1 MMYPISIKRRLLR
14 WLSYSFLGIT
24 LFTIVAVYLFV
35 NREINHYFDD
45 TLAHESNNIIDRLY
59 VTNSHI
65 KFKNQHLGIDLQ
77 TSSGDSSIFYSIED
91 TSGNLL
97 FGFKNIPKPS
107 YTNKQQIFYDAWF
120 LDQQIRALQ
129 TFYTMVRNKQS
140 FTVIITIAETLE
152 DRNATLY
159 KIYFIILMITI
170 SFIMSTL
177 FFTLIAI
184 NKGIEPLKSLQNS
197 IKRRDAHD
205 LTPISENKIP
215 IEVISLVQSINQLF
229 TKLKKSFLHVERF
242 NQDVS
247 HQLRTPLAELK
258 MYIEMDE
265 SIDAKQKPFYLE
277 NINTMVH
284 TTEQL
289 LLHAH
294 TNPDA
299 FDRVQFKPFNLT
311 ALCKKIAMQK
321 APILYQN
328 GFDMAFESKE
338 SYWIN
343 GGAVIIESLLCNL
356 IDNAQKYARN
366 ENATEN
372 NTLTLCLKEEK
383 ETIIMRLL
391 DNGPGIPE
399 KYLDKIYDRFFRL
412 DTQQQGTGPG
422 LSIVKQIVELHDGSI
437 ALTNRKPHGL
447 DVSITFPKYEEA
459 SKLFCTLHF
468 SNK

>member
-1 MMYPISIKRRLLR
+1 MHQISIKKRLLG

-24 LFTIVAVYLFV
+24 LLVIITVYLFV
-35 NREINHYFDD
+35 NREINRYFDD
-45 TLAHESNNIIDRLY
+45 TLVHESSSIIDRLY
-59 VTNSHI
+59 IANSHI

-77 TSSGDSSIFYSIED
+77 TSLGDSSIFYSIED

-97 FGFKNIPKPS
+97 FGFKNIPKPLKN
-107 YTNKQQIFYDAWF
+107 NKQQIFYDAQF
-120 LDQQIRALQ
+120 LNQKIRAFQ
-129 TFYTMVRNKQS
+129 TSYTMMRNKQS

-152 DRNATLY
+152 DRNAILY
-159 KIYFIILMITI
+159 KLYFIITMITI
-170 SFIMSTL
+170 SFIVSTL
-177 FFTLIAI
+177 AFTLIAI
-184 NKGIEPLKSLQNS
+184 SKGFEPLKALQNS
-197 IKRRDAHD
+197 IKKRDVHD

-229 TKLKKSFLHVERF
+229 TKLKKSFLHVEHF

-265 SIDAKQKPFYLE
+265 SIDEKQKPFYLE

-284 TTEQL
+284 TIEQL

-299 FDRVQFKPFNLT
+299 FDRIQFKPFNLT
-311 ALCKKIAMQK
+311 ELCKKIAMQK
-321 APILYQN
+321 APVLYQN
-328 GFDMAFESKE
+328 GFDIAFEAEE

-343 GGAVIIESLLCNL
+343 GSAVIIESLLCNL

-366 ENATEN
+366 ENTIKA
-372 NTLTLCLKEEK
+372 NTITLCIKEEN

-391 DNGPGIPE
+391 DNGPGIPQ

-412 DTQQQGTGPG
+412 DTQKQGTGLG
-422 LSIVKQIVELHDGSI
+422 LSIVKQIVELHEGSI
-437 ALTNRKPHGL
+437 VLTNRKPHGL
-447 DVSITFPKYEEA
+447 DVSITFPKYEET

>member
-1 MMYPISIKRRLLR
+1 MHQISIKKRLLG
-14 WLSYSFLGIT
+14 WLGYSFLGIT
-24 LFTIVAVYLFV
+24 LLVIVAVYIFV

-45 TLAHESNNIIDRLY
+45 TLIHESSNIIDRLY
-59 VTNSHI
+59 VTQSQI

-97 FGFKNIPKPS
+97 FGFKNIPKPPHSNVKQMFYDTQFFNQDLRAFQTS
-107 YTNKQQIFYDAWF
+107 YT
-120 LDQQIRALQ
+120 
-129 TFYTMVRNKQS
+129 MMRNKQS

-152 DRNATLY
+152 DRNAILY
-159 KIYFIILMITI
+159 KIYFIIAMITAL
-170 SFIMSTL
+170 FIVSTL
-177 FFTLIAI
+177 FFTLLAI
-184 NKGIEPLKSLQNS
+184 NKGFKPLNDLQHS

-215 IEVISLVQSINQLF
+215 VEVTSLVQSINQLF

-311 ALCKKIAMQK
+311 ELCKKIAMQK

-328 GFDMAFESKE
+328 GFDMAFESGE

-366 ENATEN
+366 ENVTEN
-372 NTLTLCLKEEK
+372 DSITLCIKEEN
-383 ETIIMRLL
+383 ETIIMSLL

-399 KYLDKIYDRFFRL
+399 KYLTKIYDRFFRL
-412 DTQQQGTGPG
+412 DIQKQGTGLG

-437 ALTNRKPHGL
+437 ELSNRKPHGL
-447 DVSITFPKYEEA
+447 DVSITFPKY
-459 SKLFCTLHF
+459 KNT
-468 SNK
+468 

>member
-1 MMYPISIKRRLLR
+1 MQQISIKKRLLG
-14 WLSYSFLGIT
+14 WLGYSFLGIT
-24 LFTIVAVYLFV
+24 MLAIVTVYIFV

-45 TLAHESNNIIDRLY
+45 TLVHESSNIIDRLY
-59 VTNSHI
+59 VTKSQI

-91 TSGNLL
+91 TKGILL
-97 FGFKNIPKPS
+97 FGFKNIPKPR
-107 YTNKQQIFYDAWF
+107 NNDDQQVFYNAQF
-120 LDQQIRALQ
+120 LDQEIRAFQ
-129 TFYTMVRNKQS
+129 TSYTMIRNKQS
-140 FTVIITIAETLE
+140 FTVRITIAETLE
-152 DRNATLY
+152 DRNTILY
-159 KIYFIILMITI
+159 KIYFILATMTIL
-170 SFIMSTL
+170 FIVSTL

-184 NKGIEPLKSLQNS
+184 NKGFEPLKALQQS

-205 LTPISENKIP
+205 LTPISGNKIP
-215 IEVISLVQSINQLF
+215 IEVISLVQSINELF

-265 SIDAKQKPFYLE
+265 SIDVKQKPFYLE

-311 ALCKKIAMQK
+311 ELCKKIAMQK

-328 GFDMAFESKE
+328 GFDMAFESDE

-372 NTLTLCLKEEK
+372 NTLTLRLKEEK
-383 ETIIMRLL
+383 ETIIMSLL
-391 DNGPGIPE
+391 DNGQGIPE

-412 DTQQQGTGPG
+412 DTQKQGTGLG
-422 LSIVKQIVELHDGSI
+422 LSIVKQIVELHNGSI
-437 ALTNRKPHGL
+437 KLSNRKPHGL
-447 DVSITFPKYEEA
+447 DVSIIFPKYQIPKN
-459 SKLFCTLHF
+459 S
-468 SNK
+468 